1 MTLKR
6 IAAGLSLSAIIGLIA
21 AAGVEAQNWP
31 QWRGP
36 NRDGAIAAFNEP
48 KAWPDQLR
56 QQWRIDVGLGYATP
70 LLVGDRIYMFTRQ
83 GEDEVMQ
90 ALDAA
95 TGKTIWRTAYAA
107 PFSVFAATARHGAGP
122 KSTPAFA
129 NGRLFSF
136 GMSSIVTAYDAAT
149 GKQLWQK
156 PATARQPMYH
166 TAMSPIVEGNTVIIH
181 VGGPDDSAFAAYDVA
196 TGAVRWEW
204 KGDSPAY
211 GSPIVAEFG
220 GTRQVVAFTHQNL
233 VGISAAN
240 GQLLWRRP
248 FTTPSNTT
256 SQTPIAYRDSI
267 IQAGREAGITRF
279 RILQKDGNWVT
290 ENLWSTKEVSLQ
302 MSNAVEINGV
312 LYGLSHFNS
321 GQYFALDL
329 ESGQVLWRS
338 DPRQAENTA
347 MVRAGD
353 TIFSLENDAELVVM
367 KADKSALN
375 IVKRY
380 TVANGETWT
389 QPAISGNR
397 FFVKGVSDLTLWT
410 LN

>member
-1 MTLKR
+1 MKHR
-6 IAAGLSLSAIIGLIA
+6 ILIGLSFLISAPLI
-21 AAGVEAQNWP
+21 AQNWP

-36 NRDGAIAAFNEP
+36 NRDGAITAFNEP
-48 KAWPDQLR
+48 SAWPERLR
-56 QQWRIDVGLGYATP
+56 QQWKVEVGLGYATP
-70 LLVGDRIYMFTRQ
+70 LLVGDRIYMFSRQ
-83 GEDEVMQ
+83 GEEEVMQ

-95 TGKTIWRTAYAA
+95 SGKTIWRTAYPA
-107 PFSVFAATARHGAGP
+107 PFQVFAATARHGAGP

-129 NGRLFSF
+129 NGRLFSM

-156 PATARQPMYH
+156 PATPKQPMYH
-166 TAMSPIVEGNTVIIH
+166 TAMSPVVDGNNVIIH
-181 VGGPDDSAFAAYDVA
+181 TGGPDETALSAYDVA

-211 GSPIVAEFG
+211 GSPIVVDMG
-220 GTRQVVAFTHQNL
+220 GTRQVVTFTHQNL
-233 VGISAAN
+233 VGISTAN
-240 GQLLWRRP
+240 GALLWSRP

-256 SQTPIAYRDSI
+256 AQTPVLYKDSI

-279 RILQKDGNWVT
+279 RAFQRDDKWVT
-290 ENLWSTKEVSLQ
+290 ENMWATKEVSLQ

-312 LYGLSHFNS
+312 LYGLSHLNS

-329 ESGQVLWRS
+329 ENGQVIWRS
-338 DPRQAENTA
+338 DPRQAENA
-347 MVRAGD
+347 AIVRAGD
-353 TIFSLENDAELVVM
+353 TIFALESDAELVVM
-367 KADKSALN
+367 KANKTGFNPLR
-375 IVKRY
+375 RY
-380 TVANGETWT
+380 EVAMGETWT

-397 FFVKGVSDLTLWT
+397 FFVKDVSNLTLWT